1 MPKSI
6 WHTVSK
12 IFLVGLSILSR
23 ILFPYLVDAQSAIGG
38 WNDYLNYGISFDVTV
53 SPKTVF
59 SSNGLSLL
67 SFDKEY
73 RELRRLSTVNML
85 SEVGI
90 ASIDWSQD
98 YETLV
103 IAYSSTNI
111 DLLQGNSVI
120 NIPDIYRKQI
130 SEGKV
135 INKVRCDGRYA
146 YIACGFGIV
155 VIDLEKREVRDTWRP
170 SISSEINGVNDI
182 AFGDE
187 HIYAATDNGLFV
199 ADKDS
204 DGLTYFGNWFRI
216 ENIPTSRYNAIV
228 YSSGKSYANNVD
240 DSSGDV
246 VYVVNDDCAMFL
258 HESGVSFNSFDLY
271 ADGFVFTSSQKIF
284 IYNADGVLRK
294 TINGDFSETPNMM
307 RTIVDGNDIWIA
319 DAYNGFMRY
328 NDSSVDYLTLEGPV
342 FTDGFN
348 LFYSDG
354 VTAVAG
360 GGVNESWNNLARQAM
375 FSIFA
380 GGHWVS
386 ATSDNRFDAMKVVVD
401 PTDKTRIMVSTYG
414 NGLLEYSFV
423 DGKLLFV
430 RDYTRANSPIEGI
443 SGDNTER
450 ISGID
455 FDADGNLWVVQ
466 PQVSQNIKMLKHDGS
481 WIVYP
486 NNINTNRTGDLFIS
500 SKGVKWIVIPNG
512 GGIYLF
518 DDNGTPEDF
527 SDDKSRF
534 LTVKDSEGTTFGNI
548 YCVAEDLDGFMWVGT
563 DKGPLVYT
571 NQTKCF
577 DSSFAASR
585 IKIARSDGSGLADYL
600 LGTEIITSIDVDGG
614 NRIWFGTKKSGVYLV
629 SASDN
634 EVIKH
639 FTTLNSPL
647 FSDSITSLSVDGKG
661 GYVWIQTPNG
671 LLTYRGDAT
680 DGGSGF
686 KDVYA
691 FPNPVRETYDGDL
704 TITGLERNTQIRIT
718 DVSGNLVY
726 STTSEGGQATWNLKS
741 YNGKRVA
748 TGVYLIFCAS
758 EDGSKSNVIKILVI
772 H

>member
-23 ILFPYLVDAQSAIGG
+23 ILFPYLVDAQSAVGG

-187 HIYAATDNGLFV
+187 HIYAATDDGLFV

-204 DGLTYFGNWFRI
+204 DGLTYFGNWSRI
-216 ENIPTSRYNAIV
+216 ENIPTSRYNAIL

-240 DSSGDV
+240 GSSGDV
-246 VYVVNDDCAMFL
+246 VYVVDDDCAMFL
-258 HESGVSFNSFDLY
+258 HGSGVSFNSFDLY
-271 ADGFVFTSSQKIF
+271 ADGFVFTSSQKVF

-307 RTIVDGNDIWIA
+307 RAIVDGNDIWIA
-319 DAYNGFMRY
+319 DANNGLIRY

-423 DGKLLFV
+423 DGKLIFV
-430 RDYTRANSPIEGI
+430 RDYTRANSPIENI

-450 ISGID
+450 ISGIS

-518 DDNGTPEDF
+518 DDNGTPKDF

-534 LTVKDSEGTTFGNI
+534 LTVKDSEGTIFGNI
-548 YCVAEDLDGFMWVGT
+548 YCVTEDLDGFMWVGT

-671 LLTYRGDAT
+671 LQTYRGDAT

-726 STTSEGGQATWNLKS
+726 RTTSEGGQATWNLKT